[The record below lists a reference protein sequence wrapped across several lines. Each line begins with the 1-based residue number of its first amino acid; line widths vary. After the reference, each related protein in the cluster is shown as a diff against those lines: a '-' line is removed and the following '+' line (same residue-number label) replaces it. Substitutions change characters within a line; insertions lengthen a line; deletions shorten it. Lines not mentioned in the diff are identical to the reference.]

1 MLNPSV
7 TTTAVDLSR
16 LPSPEVVETLSF
28 ESIFAEMLADLKER
42 DPGFTA
48 LVPSDPAWRIL
59 EVAAYRELLIRQR
72 INDACRGVMVAY
84 AQGGA
89 LDHLGALVGAVRL
102 ELVPADAEQ
111 GTAAVMEDDAAF
123 RRRIVLA
130 PDGFSVAGPE
140 AAYVYHALSAHP
152 DVLDATAI
160 SPAPGEVV
168 ITVQSRVGNG
178 EAAAPVLAAV
188 DARLNAEEV
197 RPLTDLV
204 TVQSATVVDFTVAA
218 QLHVFAGPDSSVV
231 RAEAEAR
238 LLAHLAESQRL
249 GRDVT
254 RSAIFAALHAEG
266 VQRVDLVAPADDIAV
281 DRTRVAVCSAVA
293 VTVAGEGE

>member
-1 MLNPSV
+1 MLSPSV

-28 ESIFAEMLADLKER
+28 EAILAEMLADLQVR
-42 DPGFTA
+42 DPSFTA
-48 LVPSDPAWRIL
+48 LVESDPAMRIL
-59 EVAAYRELLIRQR
+59 EVAAYRETLIRQR

-84 AQGGA
+84 ATGGA

-111 GTAAVMEDDAAF
+111 GTAAVMEDDTAF

-160 SPAPGEVV
+160 SPNPGEVV
-168 ITVQSRVGNG
+168 VTVQSRVGDG
-178 EAAAPVLAAV
+178 EAAGPVLAAV

-204 TVQSATVVDFTVAA
+204 TVQSATVVPFNVEAA
-218 QLHVFAGPDSSVV
+218 LYVFAGPDSSVV
-231 RAEAEAR
+231 RNTAETR
-238 LLAHLAESQRL
+238 LAAHLAESQRL
-249 GRDVT
+249 GRNVT
-254 RSAIFAALHAEG
+254 RSSIFAALHAEG
-266 VQRVDLVAPADDIAV
+266 VQRVDLVAPAADIAI
-281 DRTRVAVCSAVA
+281 DRTQVAVCGDVSV
-293 VTVAGEGE
+293 VVAGEDE